1 MKKIKFCSAIAAF
14 FMLALAGCDLEIPES
29 LKAPYAEADY
39 KVETLPFVNA
49 GYVPQD
55 SVLEPLNGAKLSG
68 GTEWDVEE
76 DGLSI
81 SFFLSG
87 LGTSKV
93 SGPDWSMIFQVLS
106 ANFGTTCAHKCNN
119 KVWVANAWGCAAN
132 NGSWDQFM
140 AEDCYITISFD
151 YDAGTMTY
159 YKNGEKVTVY
169 GGDTSPYGFGGH
181 DTGFP
186 TGKAWV
192 QGIMDDIADSG
203 IYCIHPTDTWANGGY
218 GDYKMKYFV
227 IDVAVDD
234 DGANTKYENYKNQSA
249 E

>member
-29 LKAPYAEADY
+29 IKAPYAEADY
-39 KVETLPFVNA
+39 TVETLPFINE

-55 SVLEPLNGAKLSG
+55 AVLEPLNGAKLSG
-68 GTEWDVEE
+68 GEEWDVEE

-87 LGTSKV
+87 YTS
-93 SGPDWSMIFQVLS
+93 DWSMIFQVPS
-106 ANFGTTCAHKCNN
+106 SNFGTTTAHICNN
-119 KVWVANAWGCAAN
+119 KTWAAN
-132 NGSWDQFM
+132 SYGNADGNGSWDQFNNN
-140 AEDCYITISFD
+140 DCYVTISFD

-169 GGDTSPYGFGGH
+169 GGDTSPYGFASWGS
-181 DTGFP
+181 DTV

-192 QGIMDDIADSG
+192 QGIMDDIADFG
-203 IYCIHPTDTWANGGY
+203 IYCMHPTDTWANGNA

-227 IDVAVDD
+227 VDVAVDD
-234 DGANTKYENYKNQSA
+234 DGANTKYENYKTYIA